1 VRARLKVDE
10 NLPQQIAVLLRAEGY
25 DAVTVSDQGWQGVAD
40 ETLWPLLQDE
50 QRWLVTADKGF
61 GDLRR
66 YPPGSHAGVILLRAE
81 EQNRRAYVDLM
92 VTALEQLELDELG
105 GAIVVVTPRGVRIRR
120 APMRPA

>member
-1 VRARLKVDE
+1 MRARLKVDE